1 MKKLIVLLLAAALL
15 LTACSPSTKFPM
27 TSQHEKYGRKA
38 LEIADAYLDFDL
50 TLDEAKKKLDELE
63 KSKVSLPE
71 PGEDEKVG
79 SISMEVRVGSLQSAF
94 FHAAL
99 RADGLYGLASE
110 ESADILKA
118 RNGLAEA
125 LGVKAR

>member
-15 LTACSPSTKFPM
+15 LTACSSTKFPM

-50 TLDEAKKKLDELE
+50 TLDEAKDKIDALV
-63 KSKVSLPE
+63 KSEASLPE
-71 PGEDEKVG
+71 PSSEENVG
-79 SISMEVRVGSLQSAF
+79 SLSVEIEVASLQSAF
-94 FHAAL
+94 FHAVL
-99 RADGLYGLASE
+99 RAEGLKGLASE

-118 RNGLAEA
+118 RNKLAED

>member
-1 MKKLIVLLLAAALL
+1 MKKVIVLLLAAALF
-15 LTACSPSTKFPM
+15 LTACSSTKFPM

-50 TLDEAKKKLDELE
+50 TLDEAKDKIDALV
-63 KSKVSLPE
+63 KSEASLPE
-71 PGEDEKVG
+71 PGEDEKAG

-94 FHAAL
+94 FHAVL

-118 RNGLAEA
+118 RNALAEA